1 MFESRVKEIVRRYI
15 REQLEDRTVAASP
28 QRKQAQ
34 QQNSLDLMMNELEAA
49 LADID
54 KKKSERNVRDPKFRN
69 TLAQV
74 SDLVA
79 ELQGLLA
86 TG

>member
-1 MFESRVKEIVRRYI
+1 MFETRIKEIVRRYI
-15 REQLEDRTVAASP
+15 REQLEDRTVAVSP
-28 QRKQAQ
+28 QRKQVQ
-34 QQNSLDLMMNELEAA
+34 QQNSIDLMMNELEAA

-54 KKKSERNVRDPKFRN
+54 KKKSERNKRDPKFRN

-74 SDLVA
+74 GELVA

-86 TG
+86 AG